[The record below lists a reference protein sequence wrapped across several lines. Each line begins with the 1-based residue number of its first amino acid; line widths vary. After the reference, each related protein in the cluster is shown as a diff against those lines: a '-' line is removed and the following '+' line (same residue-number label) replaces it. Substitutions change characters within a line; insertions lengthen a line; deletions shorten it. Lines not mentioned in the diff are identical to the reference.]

1 MATIRPMQIAPVNY
15 DSSNRLLQ
23 LAQAQIGQ
31 GVTGLQDTLTGYR
44 NAVVD
49 RNTANV
55 VNLLSGASDQAD
67 FQQRQQA
74 AQSLLQQAGGDI
86 DNNAVNRIATTM
98 PDTLLSRQ
106 TNQLKLSDAE
116 NQAHD
121 APLVNAAMNAYAQG
135 DTKAANA
142 LIGQIRGDAS
152 AAIQFG
158 ARRGDEM
165 FNRGVQQQ
173 QLSLQ
178 RASLA
183 QRQAAASARASQATA
198 GQKTLQNYLKQI
210 SGINANAETA
220 DTAAATKDRNDQL
233 TQRISENSLNNPKNN
248 PDNTASEITN
258 NAYSAFLPNFVQ
270 ADRGAKLQ
278 DFAKQLDPNNTLTD
292 KQKSNLLNVMN
303 DAFESNNGWF
313 TGDQP
318 DKAAL
323 AAGKAALDGLKSDQS
338 TRLQNTSAQIQQK
351 RNVQLARQQ
360 LLLQS
365 LLQNGGNPATLLS
378 QLPLDEE

>member
-1 MATIRPMQIAPVNY
+1 M
-15 DSSNRLLQ
+15 
-23 LAQAQIGQ
+23 
-31 GVTGLQDTLTGYR
+31 
-44 NAVVD
+44 D

-55 VNLLSGASDQAD
+55 VNLLSGATDQAD

-86 DNNAVNRIATTM
+86 DNSAVQRIATAM

-106 TNQLKLSDAE
+106 TNQLKLADAE

-121 APLVNAAMNAYAQG
+121 APLINAAMNAFAQG

-142 LIGQIRGDAS
+142 LIGQVRGDAS
-152 AAIQFG
+152 SAIQFG

-165 FNRGVQQQ
+165 YSRGIQQQ
-173 QLSLQ
+173 QLALQ

-183 QRQAAASARASQATA
+183 QRQAQAQARASQATA
-198 GQKTLQNYLKQI
+198 GQKVLQNYLKQI
-210 SGINANAETA
+210 TGINATAETA
-220 DTAAATKDRNDQL
+220 DAAAATKDRNDQL

-248 PDNTASEITN
+248 PDNVASKITDD
-258 NAYSAFLPNFVQ
+258 AYSSFLPNFMQ
-270 ADRGAKLQ
+270 ADRGARLQ
-278 DFAKQLDPNNTLTD
+278 EFAKQLDPNNTLTD

-313 TGDQP
+313 SGDQP
-318 DKAAL
+318 DQAAL
-323 AAGKAALDGLKSDQS
+323 AAGKAAIDGLKADQT
-338 TRLQNTSAQIQQK
+338 TRLQNTASQIQQK
-351 RNVQLARQQ
+351 RQVQLARQQ

>member
-152 AAIQFG
+152 TAIQFG

-165 FNRGVQQQ
+165 FNRGIQQQ

-178 RASLA
+178 RASIA

-198 GQKTLQNYLKQI
+198 GQKALQKYLKEI

-248 PDNTASEITN
+248 PDNTASQITN
-258 NAYSAFLPNFVQ
+258 TAYSPFLPNFVQ

>member
-1 MATIRPMQIAPVNY
+1 MATIRPMQVAPVNY
-15 DSSNRLLQ
+15 DGSNRLLQ
-23 LAQAQIGQ
+23 LAQAQVGQ
-31 GVTGLQDTLTGYR
+31 GVGGLQDALTGYR

-55 VNLLSGASDQAD
+55 VNLLSGATDQAD
-67 FQQRQQA
+67 FQQRQQT

-86 DNNAVNRIATTM
+86 DNSAVQRIATAM

-106 TNQLKLSDAE
+106 TNQLKLTDAE

-121 APLVNAAMNAYAQG
+121 APLINAAMNAYAQG
-135 DTKAANA
+135 DTKTAYT
-142 LIGQIRGDAS
+142 LISQVRGDAS
-152 AAIQFG
+152 SAIQFG

-165 FNRGVQQQ
+165 YSRGIQQQ
-173 QLSLQ
+173 QLALQ

-183 QRQAAASARASQATA
+183 QRQAQAQARASQATA
-198 GQKTLQNYLKQI
+198 GQKELQKYLKQI
-210 SGINANAETA
+210 TDINATAETA
-220 DTAAATKDRNDQL
+220 DAAAATKDRNDQL

-248 PDNTASEITN
+248 PDNVASKITN
-258 NAYSAFLPNFVQ
+258 DAYSAYLPNFMQ
-270 ADRGAKLQ
+270 SDRGARLQ
-278 DFAKQLDPNNTLTD
+278 EFANQLDPNNTLTD

-313 TGDQP
+313 SGDQP

-323 AAGKAALDGLKSDQS
+323 AAGKAALDRLKSDQT
-338 TRLQNTSAQIQQK
+338 TRLRNTSAQIQQK
-351 RNVQLARQQ
+351 RQIQLARQQ
-360 LLLQS
+360 LLLQT